1 MTHATT
7 DSDSTD
13 SEPSMLEQA
22 QAIAGASTDPEP
34 TTATAPEA
42 EADVDA
48 DTEADTEPDAA
59 TAEDE
64 SVEAAE
70 VEPEPV
76 EDHDPADEPNEADES
91 KVNEDGED
99 EATVE
104 DEAAVKDEAAVEDGP
119 DSDVES
125 DGDSDGSADAAAD
138 ADPDAETESEVVD
151 VTAKAKIYQ
160 DFFNQ
165 LGNLVSETKLFIDEG
180 GWEICAVD
188 PANVAMG
195 KIPLSDAAFESFSV
209 SEGVLGINLDNNDI
223 REKIAMFDND
233 ELVRL
238 HLDPETRKLHITGED
253 GGLEFTHA
261 LINPETIR
269 QEPEMPEMEWHNTIT
284 LSPKDLNR
292 AIKAV
297 DMVTDHVAFTTAA
310 AENTFRVHGEGDTDD
325 VDLELGPEDLF
336 EMDISDSESLYA
348 LEYLKDLRKAMP
360 SGSDDEI
367 TLQFSDQFPLRFTYA
382 WNDAVDESELLLAP
396 RIQKD

>member
-22 QAIAGASTDPEP
+22 QAIAGASTEPEP
-34 TTATAPEA
+34 TTATEP
-42 EADVDA
+42 
-48 DTEADTEPDAA
+48 EADTELDAA
-59 TAEDE
+59 TGEDE

-76 EDHDPADEPNEADES
+76 EDHDPADEPNESDES
-91 KVNEDGED
+91 NVNEDGED
-99 EATVE
+99 E
-104 DEAAVKDEAAVEDGP
+104 P

-151 VTAKAKIYQ
+151 VTATATIYQ

-165 LGNLVSETKLFIDEG
+165 LGNLVSETKLFIGEG

-209 SEGVLGINLDNNDI
+209 SEGVLGIDLDNNDI

-284 LSPKDLNR
+284 ISPKDLNR

-297 DMVTDHVAFTTAA
+297 DMVTDHVAFTTDA
-310 AENTFRVHGEGDTDD
+310 AENTFCVHGEGDTDD

-336 EMDISDSESLYA
+336 EMDLSDSESLYA

-367 TLQFSDQFPLRFTYA
+367 TLQFSDQFPLRFTYE
-382 WNDAVDESELLLAP
+382 WNDSGDKSELLLAP
-396 RIQKD
+396 RIHKD